1 MLAKRMKDAGVPC
14 MHWLRVVHIAL
25 SARVLPFYF
34 MVSGLLFLSGVFE
47 HKIYS
52 AAGLS
57 QLDLMRLW
65 TWCPTTHWSRHMF
78 VIISLIQPVV
88 CCQQCVWP
96 QVVPSFAP
104 RFYNRIV
111 QERLEIFTCS
121 LKSFKLHSFVSLFE
135 LWVPLIKVRI
145 EHTCP
150 TQWRTMSWLVHYWR
164 LERKTI
170 GPWFCQASMPM
181 QAGHAQRIAN
191 ASLVCKRFLERTK
204 AWELVNAPWLIR
216 INRRLHTRNSRRMFR
231 SSIFLVRIFFD
242 ILS

>member
-1 MLAKRMKDAGVPC
+1 
-14 MHWLRVVHIAL
+14 
-25 SARVLPFYF
+25 

-65 TWCPTTHWSRHMF
+65 MLCPTTHWSRHMF
-78 VIISLIQPVV
+78 AIISLIQPVV

-121 LKSFKLHSFVSLFE
+121 LKSFKLHSFISLFWTLSSFDLGEDRAHMPNTVTYHE
-135 LWVPLIKVRI
+135 LIGALLKTGKENHRTLILPS
-145 EHTCP
+145 EH
-150 TQWRTMSWLVHYWR
+150 
-164 LERKTI
+164 
-170 GPWFCQASMPM
+170 
-181 QAGHAQRIAN
+181 AN
-191 ASLVCKRFLERTK
+191 ASRTCTK
-204 AWELVNAPWLIR
+204 
-216 INRRLHTRNSRRMFR
+216 NRKC
-231 SSIFLVRIFFD
+231 
-242 ILS
+242 